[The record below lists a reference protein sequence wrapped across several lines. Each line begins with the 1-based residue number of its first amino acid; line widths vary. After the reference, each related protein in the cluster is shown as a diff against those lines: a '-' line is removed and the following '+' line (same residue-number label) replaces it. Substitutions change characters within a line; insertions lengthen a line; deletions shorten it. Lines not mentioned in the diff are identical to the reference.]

1 MFEILEWLTKY
12 KKDIIYIVIIL
23 IILLIG
29 FFLYKTTHK
38 AQTTTIESQSQAET
52 TTGVDLAAKNA
63 QIQLQQD
70 QLTEAAKQIT
80 ELKNKPPEK
89 VIQTVVKEVPTV
101 VKEQQKKSGAD
112 FAVVTDKENPDQE
125 YNFSNADPNEA
136 VNLNQY
142 NVFAYKKVL
151 HTVSYAPKTLKD
163 WQPKQIGASVA
174 KKITKDGK
182 YLGAGID
189 YNFNDDRA
197 IVKMEY
203 TW

>member
-38 AQTTTIESQSQAET
+38 AQTITIESQSQAET
-52 TTGVDLAAKNA
+52 PAGIELAAKNA
-63 QIQLQQD
+63 QIKMQQE
-70 QLTEAAKQIT
+70 QITESAKQIA

-101 VKEQQKKSGAD
+101 VKEQQEKSGAD
-112 FAVVTDKENPDQE
+112 FAIVTDKDNPDQE

-151 HTVSYAPKTLKD
+151 HTVSYAPNSLKD
-163 WQPKQIGASVA
+163 WEPKQIGASVA
-174 KKITKDGK
+174 KKITK
-182 YLGAGID
+182 
-189 YNFNDDRA
+189 YNGSL
-197 IVKMEY
+197 VKTEI
-203 TW
+203 